1 MPAAGE
7 LRFAVQVSN
16 QGTAS
21 DEPVTV
27 SAVAGDLQGSTEV
40 VVDGLA
46 TGVFGVP
53 VDATLLG
60 EALEFTIA
68 IDPGEAVEEAD
79 EANNAGVI
87 TVTLPPAADQP
98 VRLCG

>member
-1 MPAAGE
+1 M
-7 LRFAVQVSN
+7 
-16 QGTAS
+16 
-21 DEPVTV
+21 
-27 SAVAGDLQGSTEV
+27 AGDLQGSTEV

-46 TGVFGVP
+46 TAEVFGVP

-87 TVTLPPAADQP
+87 TITLPPAADQP
-98 VRLCG
+98 ARLCG